1 MMPKQKE
8 LWIPNDEVAEKII
21 LIQIE
26 CSLNENYEKL
36 ENNTM
41 FIESMK
47 RKDNSPVLEV
57 APKLKIL
64 IY

>member
-26 CSLNENYEKL
+26 CSLNENYE
-36 ENNTM
+36 N
-41 FIESMK
+41 
-47 RKDNSPVLEV
+47 
-57 APKLKIL
+57 
-64 IY
+64 